1 MAAALNP
8 QPPTL
13 SRSVE
18 HGVFNGSN
26 CWLELAARTNG
37 DGAFTSLSPR
47 QPILPAPYALYA
59 ANAGSAAAG
68 AFAGILS
75 PTNFAAQWAGIAA
88 TGTVA
93 SATTATA
100 AASLAGVNTASIV
113 TNGAEYLV
121 FTNGWYGAGV
131 WHAET
136 NSGFSLQHALDY
148 AATFNPSN
156 VVFYDTNSGF
166 FYLSAPVGGRFQIAS
181 GKYYKPD
188 GSRYWISN
196 QMTATWVLTGD
207 GYTTRIQANS
217 NVIDTALHNQNTH
230 AAPPCIEIG
239 NCSIEFKIF
248 AKAPVIYFVESEQEL
263 FFHDNLVTWSGVQES
278 GYSDYLITQD
288 WSLLTNQP
296 PGEIGL
302 VCAGSLGKQ
311 RVYGNKFCALACDV
325 ILPCEH
331 ADIERNDFFCTSTYS
346 SNGVQ
351 RFGNLWAAN
360 DLSAAAVTENGNVFG
375 AEVSVGAALIL
386 AGAGDTLV
394 EANHFFSEESS
405 YYFSPVMGGPAYGP
419 DSFWV
424 NLHELSGGGPTIVVA
439 DTNNPGWSGC
449 LMSNEHGYENTAP
462 TIVNLG
468 WPYPYSL
475 TNFSLQGFTYANAN
489 QNYSLATNTDDII
502 TGEGYAI
509 WTNSVNTNWTVKLN
523 DPNANPDN
531 TFFDVE
537 SNNVEVCTYPNA
549 ISINESPQSG
559 WMDVNSVLVAGS
571 LYLSTNSI
579 STNRVPNVAYVNRL
593 TSGLV
598 ESNGTIYAASYVG
611 SGSGLTGL
619 NPANIGAGTAAINI
633 SGNAATATTAA
644 TATNL
649 IGNVSDSQLSA
660 NIARLNGTNTFTGV
674 ITAGNPA
681 NTFTGSFTGNG
692 GGLTNL
698 NASSLAGGSVPDV
711 CLSTNIVQIGGS
723 PAFSTPVTM
732 SSFLTLARTT
742 IVPADGSTI
751 IPASSYVLL
760 NPATAVALNGVTA
773 ISSGSRVGDVLILQG
788 NSDVN
793 LVTIS
798 NNANTKL
805 TAASHVLG
813 ANDMLVLMW
822 NGVAWAEVSF
832 ANN

>member
-1 MAAALNP
+1 M
-8 QPPTL
+8 
-13 SRSVE
+13 
-18 HGVFNGSN
+18 
-26 CWLELAARTNG
+26 
-37 DGAFTSLSPR
+37 
-47 QPILPAPYALYA
+47 
-59 ANAGSAAAG
+59 
-68 AFAGILS
+68 
-75 PTNFAAQWAGIAA
+75 
-88 TGTVA
+88 
-93 SATTATA
+93 
-100 AASLAGVNTASIV
+100 
-113 TNGAEYLV
+113 
-121 FTNGWYGAGV
+121 
-131 WHAET
+131 
-136 NSGFSLQHALDY
+136 
-148 AATFNPSN
+148 
-156 VVFYDTNSGF
+156 
-166 FYLSAPVGGRFQIAS
+166 
-181 GKYYKPD
+181 
-188 GSRYWISN
+188 
-196 QMTATWVLTGD
+196 
-207 GYTTRIQANS
+207 
-217 NVIDTALHNQNTH
+217 
-230 AAPPCIEIG
+230 
-239 NCSIEFKIF
+239 
-248 AKAPVIYFVESEQEL
+248 
-263 FFHDNLVTWSGVQES
+263 
-278 GYSDYLITQD
+278 
-288 WSLLTNQP
+288 
-296 PGEIGL
+296 
-302 VCAGSLGKQ
+302 
-311 RVYGNKFCALACDV
+311 
-325 ILPCEH
+325 
-331 ADIERNDFFCTSTYS
+331 
-346 SNGVQ
+346 
-351 RFGNLWAAN
+351 
-360 DLSAAAVTENGNVFG
+360 
-375 AEVSVGAALIL
+375 
-386 AGAGDTLV
+386 
-394 EANHFFSEESS
+394 
-405 YYFSPVMGGPAYGP
+405 
-419 DSFWV
+419 
-424 NLHELSGGGPTIVVA
+424 
-439 DTNNPGWSGC
+439 
-449 LMSNEHGYENTAP
+449 
-462 TIVNLG
+462 
-468 WPYPYSL
+468 
-475 TNFSLQGFTYANAN
+475 
-489 QNYSLATNTDDII
+489 ATNTDDIL

>member
-1 MAAALNP
+1 MYSAQGCARVAQLDRASASGAEGCGFDPRLAYQLSETDEPRRRNCENHQRPAHEKTVPPPRVAAALNP

-394 EANHFFSEESS
+394 GATHCVDCHNPHRITSYKELGAKARMAVCSRCHKDYVRRHAWLPNTSLHFDYLE
-405 YYFSPVMGGPAYGP
+405 
-419 DSFWV
+419 
-424 NLHELSGGGPTIVVA
+424 
-439 DTNNPGWSGC
+439 C
-449 LMSNEHGYENTAP
+449 
-462 TIVNLG
+462 
-468 WPYPYSL
+468 
-475 TNFSLQGFTYANAN
+475 
-489 QNYSLATNTDDII
+489 AT
-502 TGEGYAI
+502 
-509 WTNSVNTNWTVKLN
+509 
-523 DPNANPDN
+523 
-531 TFFDVE
+531 
-537 SNNVEVCTYPNA
+537 CH
-549 ISINESPQSG
+549 SPQSKKSLVFYFVRKSPAG
-559 WMDVNSVLVAGS
+559 KAKLSYNELVA
-571 LYLSTNSI
+571 
-579 STNRVPNVAYVNRL
+579 
-593 TSGLV
+593 
-598 ESNGTIYAASYVG
+598 
-611 SGSGLTGL
+611 LTGQD
-619 NPANIGAGTAAINI
+619 PTRAFGERQGSPDT
-633 SGNAATATTAA
+633 
-644 TATNL
+644 
-649 IGNVSDSQLSA
+649 Q
-660 NIARLNGTNTFTGV
+660 IARLFT
-674 ITAGNPA
+674 
-681 NTFTGSFTGNG
+681 
-692 GGLTNL
+692 L
-698 NASSLAGGSVPDV
+698 LAQRDK
-711 CLSTNIVQIGGS
+711 N
-723 PAFSTPVTM
+723 
-732 SSFLTLARTT
+732 
-742 IVPADGSTI
+742 
-751 IPASSYVLL
+751 
-760 NPATAVALNGVTA
+760 
-773 ISSGSRVGDVLILQG
+773 
-788 NSDVN
+788 
-793 LVTIS
+793 VTIDAS
-798 NNANTKL
+798 IIVTKAYDDYSETHL
-805 TAASHVLG
+805 RERQCVTCHSREAHFYDS
-813 ANDMLVLMW
+813 MLLLLPGRDSSTYIPVKGTLLAKYPIGTSVDFFLVGKEKMKKRRCI
-822 NGVAWAEVSF
+822 
-832 ANN
+832 